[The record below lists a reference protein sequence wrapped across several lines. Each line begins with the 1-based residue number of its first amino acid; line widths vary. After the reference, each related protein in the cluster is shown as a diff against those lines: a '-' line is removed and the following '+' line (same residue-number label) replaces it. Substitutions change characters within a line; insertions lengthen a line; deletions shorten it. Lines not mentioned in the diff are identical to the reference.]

1 MPTDLPTAG
10 ARADPDEVGDLL
22 DAVHERWGFD
32 FRGYTRPSV
41 ERRIRRLVTSERVRS
56 VYDLRTKLV
65 TDPEAMERFLLAL
78 SISVTSL
85 FRDPGFY
92 RVARSH
98 VVPILRSYPFV
109 RIWSAGCST
118 GEEVYSLAIVL
129 AEEGLLERSR
139 IYATD
144 MNDAVL
150 ERASSGVFP
159 LGSMKEYTENYIAAG
174 GTAALSDYYTAGYGG
189 AVMDRS
195 LQRQIVWS
203 QHNLVTDGV
212 FNEFHLILCRNVL
225 IYFDD
230 DLQRRALHLLHE
242 SLSLFGVIGLGRAET
257 IHHSP
262 DVASYQTI
270 DATEKVYRRV
280 T

>member
-1 MPTDLPTAG
+1 MPTDLSLSA
-10 ARADPDEVGDLL
+10 ARADPDEIGELL

-41 ERRIRRLVTSERVRS
+41 ERRVRHLVFSERLES
-56 VYDLRTKLV
+56 VGDLRTRLL
-65 TDPEAMERFLLAL
+65 TDPAAMERFLLAL
-78 SISVTSL
+78 STNVTAL

-92 RVARSH
+92 RVIRSH
-98 VVPILRSYPFV
+98 VIPILHSYPFV

-129 AEEGLLERSR
+129 AEEGILDRAR

-144 MNDAVL
+144 MNEAVL
-150 ERASSGVFP
+150 ERAHAGVFP
-159 LGSMKEYTENYIAAG
+159 LGPMKEYTANYIASG
-174 GTAALSDYYTAGYGG
+174 GTASLSDFYTAGYGS
-189 AVMDRS
+189 AVMDRA
-195 LQRQIVWS
+195 LQKRIVWS

-230 DLQRRALHLLHE
+230 SLQRRVLHLLHE
-242 SLSLFGVIGLGRAET
+242 SLSLFGVLGLGRAET
-257 IHHSP
+257 IRHSP
-262 DVASYQTI
+262 DAACYQTI

-280 T
+280 K

>member
-1 MPTDLPTAG
+1 MPTDLSTAG

-41 ERRIRRLVTSERVRS
+41 ERRIHRLVTSERVRS
-56 VYDLRTKLV
+56 VPDLRTKLV

-92 RVARSH
+92 RIVRAH

-150 ERASSGVFP
+150 ERANSGVFP
-159 LGSMKEYTENYIAAG
+159 LASMKEYTENYIAAG

-189 AVMDRS
+189 AVMDRA
-195 LQRQIVWS
+195 LQRRVVWS

-225 IYFDD
+225 IYFGD
-230 DLQRRALHLLHE
+230 DLQRRVLHLLHE
-242 SLSLFGVIGLGRAET
+242 SLSLFGVVGLGRAET
-257 IHHSP
+257 IRHSP
-262 DVASYQTI
+262 DASSYQTI

-280 T
+280 R